1 MSDDEPVWTDLDL
14 TDRLHEAKRAM
25 PDVPKTG
32 KAPESFGGFKYLED
46 KKLTARAGPILN
58 EWGLVVLPEMVDL
71 TRDGKQTIIEWEMEI
86 RARGTDETLK
96 RTWYS
101 EGKDGG
107 DMGISKAATQAR
119 KDFQRVLLDVPGGAE
134 VEDSLGGEHGDGSA
148 RNDGNPHHS
157 ATPEPSDGPEKR
169 TVFKPDSQ
177 PVAPEAIKRLQ
188 GAGWEYDDEQG
199 HFWKYMSRKAALD
212 EAHERSEFGVVVWDG
227 EELEP

>member
-32 KAPESFGGFKYLED
+32 KAPESFGGFEYLED
-46 KKLTARAGPILN
+46 KELTARAGPILN

-148 RNDGNPHHS
+148 HDDGNP
-157 ATPEPSDGPEKR
+157 TPSTDAGTDYK
-169 TVFKPDSQ
+169 
-177 PVAPEAIKRLQ
+177 LQ
-188 GAGWEYDDEQG
+188 VIADDLTTDDEQLLRSSG
-199 HFWKYMSRKAALD
+199 LEKKPGVGWVIMIPNTLEQHVYDMKESLLED
-212 EAHERSEFGVVVWDG
+212 LEADAKIRYKEVGS
-227 EELEP
+227 